1 MAIIPVIL
9 DKIGFLRNNLLTS
22 KKTTTNFPNF
32 LGIGAQKS
40 GTTWLYKNLRKHP
53 QLYLPETKEIHYFD
67 WYFYKSINWYC
78 KYFKGAKKT
87 QVTGEITPCYS
98 ALSERKIKLIHKM
111 NPKLKVILLL
121 RNPIERAW
129 SQAVMNLVKR
139 KKANIAIVD
148 LFSIMKLAAST
159 RKKDFHLIKNEEFIA
174 HFNHPRSIERGNY
187 LNILKKWG
195 KYFPNNQ
202 IFIGDYNQLKISPDK
217 LLNEIFDF
225 LGIKQV
231 TEWNNYPLH
240 SRINSTKRER
250 TRIPHELYEYLSGI
264 YSNDLKMLKEKI
276 PNIKW

>member
-1 MAIIPVIL
+1 MAIIPAIL

-22 KKTTTNFPNF
+22 KETNTNFPDF

-67 WYFYKSINWYC
+67 WYFYKSINWYF
-78 KYFKGAKKT
+78 KYFKGAKKK
-87 QVTGEITPCYS
+87 QVTGEINPCYS
-98 ALSERKIKLIHKM
+98 TLSEKKIKLIHKM
-111 NPKLKVILLL
+111 NPNLKIILLL
-121 RNPIERAW
+121 RNPIDRAW

-139 KKANIAIVD
+139 KKANITIVD
-148 LFSIMKLAAST
+148 LFSIIKLATSI
-159 RKKDFHLIKNEEFIA
+159 RKKDFHLINNQEFIA

-187 LNILKKWG
+187 LNIIKKWG

-225 LGIKQV
+225 LAIKQV

-240 SRINSTKRER
+240 SKINSTKKER
-250 TRIPHELYEYLSGI
+250 TRIPHELYEYLSRI

>member
-1 MAIIPVIL
+1 MAFIPAIL

-22 KKTTTNFPNF
+22 KETATNFPDF

-67 WYFYKSINWYC
+67 WYFYKSINWYY
-78 KYFKGAKKT
+78 KYFKGAKKN
-87 QVTGEITPCYS
+87 QVTGEINPCYS
-98 ALSERKIKLIHKM
+98 TLSEKKIKLIHKM
-111 NPKLKVILLL
+111 NPKLKIILLL

-139 KKANIAIVD
+139 KKANIAKVD
-148 LFSIMKLAAST
+148 LFSIIKIATST
-159 RKKDFHLIKNEEFIA
+159 RKKDFHLIKNHEFIA

-187 LNILKKWG
+187 LNIIKKWE

-202 IFIGDYNQLKISPDK
+202 IFIGDYNQLNLSPDK
-217 LLNEIFDF
+217 LLNEIFNF
-225 LGIKQV
+225 LAIKQV

-240 SRINSTKRER
+240 SKINSTKKER
-250 TRIPHELYEYLSGI
+250 TRISHELYEYLSRL

>member
-1 MAIIPVIL
+1 MAIIPAIL

-22 KKTTTNFPNF
+22 KETTANFPNF

-67 WYFYKSINWYC
+67 WYFYKNINWYC

-87 QVTGEITPCYS
+87 QVTGEINPCYS
-98 ALSERKIKLIHKM
+98 TLSEKKIKLIHKI
-111 NPKLKVILLL
+111 NPKLKIILLL

-148 LFSIMKLAAST
+148 LFSIIKLATST
-159 RKKDFHLIKNEEFIA
+159 KKKDFHLIKNEEFIA

-187 LNILKKWG
+187 LKVIKRWG

-225 LGIKQV
+225 LGTKQV

-240 SRINSTKRER
+240 SKINSTKKER
-250 TRIPHELYEYLSGI
+250 TRIPDELYEYLSRI